1 MMDKKSANGYPSKAS
16 ESGSQRKQLPY
27 SVETP
32 YGFHLDLDFLKYVD
46 DIEKGNTIKRV
57 HIQRKNKGPK
67 YSTLPRNFSLP
78 GHGTRPAVKDPWAG
92 TATLGPKPKSRIT
105 EVQQIFDFK
114 PSDGSSSSQ
123 SRALGSSYLTSN
135 KSGEEAKTR
144 LFDEQPLGLHV
155 RPNLLRASSMPVTV
169 PQRKGSDSSEDRSP
183 VALVEQQ
190 KDNGSMERLFR
201 PSEVS
206 DRRGSLPQDRSSL
219 HQQITAALKRVRE
232 LEEQVRTIPE
242 LKAQICS
249 LREERENLL
258 LRIQAQTKPAS
269 PTVEKDTGHSQQGS
283 EVAQPP
289 TTVIHVQAP
298 TPEEESQV
306 QVTES
311 PTEQQL
317 VRQTSVAQ
325 NLPDQGLDTQAES
338 LKTQSAPETAEAPD
352 STSEQDETS
361 KSTAEQSKQELKEQ
375 GEDETFKAQELD
387 VVKQPGHESEQQE
400 KVATE
405 HFEESSKSI
414 SSTLSIVQM
423 VETKEESSFK
433 KEEQLNET
441 PDQHHL
447 LTINELQAKMK
458 ALEEKLSQANQELEK
473 TNALLEEQLEDNKEK
488 DERIQQLHKRVK
500 EHAEVKKAR
509 QQVETQTH
517 ADPSWTSDASVGT
530 EIVSLSDIGV
540 LTDEGSLLINGPKET
555 ESTSSCTQT
564 SVVEARDIEVQ
575 AQVSTE
581 EKNVGVEIVTRD
593 QVVETELQITPED
606 ISLAEEIFSEN
617 VRLVEPED
625 LVNEDYVVI
634 ESVSETEVP
643 DTETLERTV
652 EEKQEPQSE
661 VIEQVHVSEN
671 VVTVTEPVPDES
683 TPAESLKME
692 TVDAEST
699 VRTEPEGVKSPTE
712 PTQQGPPVQDTQTQS
727 RRFSGEASAS
737 PAAIG
742 HVVNRIQGLLNEQW
756 AGLGSGSAEGASAP
770 KPQTS
775 SKFSSIQSQLV
786 SSLSVL
792 SSFYSPG
799 QKAGASRQS
808 GLKSIMKKNG
818 CPDKQGNEGT
828 KKNLKFVGVN
838 GGEMVDKDFM
848 AACDFLKDRM
858 AEVSSP
864 NKEMRQVLMVLYQE
878 WFRVSSQKESQADTV
893 TLYLREVGN
902 ATPTL
907 LRYIVNLADGNGNT
921 ALHYSVSHSNFPVVK
936 LLLDTG
942 LCEVD
947 HQNKAGYTAIM
958 LAALTAAESPED
970 IEVAEQLL
978 RLGNV
983 NARASQAGQ
992 TALMLA
998 VSHGR
1003 TAMVKVLLDCGADV
1017 NVQDHDGS
1025 SALMCACEHGHAEI
1039 VRLLLDQPSC
1049 DTGLTDKHGQ
1059 TALLVAMEA
1068 SHMEIV
1074 DLLKAHTNT
1083 TASEASAPC

>member
-838 GGEMVDKDFM
+838 GGYETT
-848 AACDFLKDRM
+848 
-858 AEVSSP
+858 SSEESSGEE
-864 NKEMRQVLMVLYQE
+864 NQE
-878 WFRVSSQKESQADTV
+878 E
-893 TLYLREVGN
+893 
-902 ATPTL
+902 
-907 LRYIVNLADGNGNT
+907 
-921 ALHYSVSHSNFPVVK
+921 
-936 LLLDTG
+936 
-942 LCEVD
+942 EVD
-947 HQNKAGYTAIM
+947 SSEPEEQGQEGGTAQEE
-958 LAALTAAESPED
+958 AATAQAQGD
-970 IEVAEQLL
+970 QGAIEPP
-978 RLGNV
+978 
-983 NARASQAGQ
+983 
-992 TALMLA
+992 
-998 VSHGR
+998 
-1003 TAMVKVLLDCGADV
+1003 GA
-1017 NVQDHDGS
+1017 
-1025 SALMCACEHGHAEI
+1025 
-1039 VRLLLDQPSC
+1039 
-1049 DTGLTDKHGQ
+1049 
-1059 TALLVAMEA
+1059 EA
-1068 SHMEIV
+1068 SMSPQEQSV
-1074 DLLKAHTNT
+1074 RGRFLWCCTR
-1083 TASEASAPC
+1083 SGSAYPARRNPRPTQSPCT